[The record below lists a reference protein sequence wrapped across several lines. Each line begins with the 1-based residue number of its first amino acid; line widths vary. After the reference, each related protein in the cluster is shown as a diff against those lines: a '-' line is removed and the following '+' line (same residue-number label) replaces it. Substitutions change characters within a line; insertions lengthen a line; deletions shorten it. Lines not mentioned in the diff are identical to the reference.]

1 MAHSNY
7 SPSEPLFQKWIKEG
21 RGQGRGQDYR
31 PWLTV
36 RDVPSHGRSHR
47 IFGFK
52 SQRTHHLLSDLELA
66 AFFILEW
73 HPQTQD
79 VREQFPLQREAT
91 LEIAQE
97 TGIKHPATSGVAHY
111 MSTDFLVNTSA
122 PDRPLFAI
130 QAKRSEDLTNARTIE
145 KLEIERRYWKQ
156 KDIPWFLLTERD
168 IPTAVTRNI
177 EWLYPSQTE
186 SVFSNDLAQQL
197 EFYDHQLQ
205 ENPTATL
212 VDLSK
217 SIDMAY
223 DLELGQSLREL
234 RQLLAM
240 RFFSFDIRIEFR
252 QLKGAD
258 LTLSSTIET
267 LEAVHASDK

>member
-1 MAHSNY
+1 MTHNKY
-7 SPSEPLFQKWIKEG
+7 SPSEALFHKWIKEG
-21 RGQGRGQDYR
+21 RGQGKGQDYK

-36 RDVPSHGRSHR
+36 RDVPSLGRSHR

-79 VREQFPLQREAT
+79 VREQYPLQRDIT
-91 LEIAQE
+91 LEVAQE
-97 TGIKHPATSGVAHY
+97 AGIKHPATSGVANY

-122 PDRPLFAI
+122 AARPLFAI

-156 KDIPWFLLTERD
+156 TGIPWFILTERD

-177 EWLYPSQTE
+177 EWLYPSQAE
-186 SVFSNDLAQQL
+186 SAISNDLAQQL
-197 EFYDHQLQ
+197 EFYEHQLQ

-212 VDLSK
+212 VALSK

-234 RQLLAM
+234 RQLLAK

-252 QLKGAD
+252 QLTGAD

-267 LEAVHASDK
+267 LEAVHTSDK